1 MGWFGR
7 GSHPIGSVPARGTL
21 TPLTAGH
28 IVITDSPGTTAT
40 RCTDPMRDP
49 CRQPG
54 DPHVRPPA
62 PAPRSRRARTLL
74 VGSVLVSA
82 AALSAC
88 QLPDVSMSP
97 TAAHRA
103 TSSAASTTAADPTAA
118 VDAVQAAATPTPTPT
133 PTVAPRPAGE
143 LDPGSVTHVVAAG
156 DRQLVVDWWTTGS
169 PTTWTAADEKTIQL
183 SAHLEG
189 GDDSRLEVLVTRFSA
204 VLDDGTTRTTLS
216 DDQGEFA
223 LQAPYTYGTAL
234 SLPASAAGTTSA
246 TVDLQ
251 FDLLVETE
259 PGSGRYFRQ
268 TVLDSLV
275 LPFVP
280 VQES

>member
-1 MGWFGR
+1 M
-7 GSHPIGSVPARGTL
+7 
-21 TPLTAGH
+21 
-28 IVITDSPGTTAT
+28 
-40 RCTDPMRDP
+40 
-49 CRQPG
+49 
-54 DPHVRPPA
+54 RPPA
-62 PAPRSRRARTLL
+62 PSRSSSRRRLLL
-74 VGSVLVSA
+74 VGAALISA
-82 AALSAC
+82 ATLSAC

-97 TAAHRA
+97 SADARAAS
-103 TSSAASTTAADPTAA
+103 TAASTTRATSPSATPEPE
-118 VDAVQAAATPTPTPT
+118 AVQAVATATAT

-156 DRQLVVDWWTTGS
+156 ARQLVVDWWTTGS
-169 PTTWTAADEKTIQL
+169 PTTWTAAGEKTIQL

-189 GDDSRLEVLVTRFSA
+189 GDDSRIEVLVTRFSA
-204 VLDDGTTRTTLS
+204 VLDDGTSRTSLS

-234 SLPASAAGTTSA
+234 SLPASAAGVTSA

-259 PGSGRYFRQ
+259 PGSQRYFRQ

-275 LPFVP
+275 LPFLP
-280 VQES
+280 SQES

>member
-1 MGWFGR
+1 
-7 GSHPIGSVPARGTL
+7 
-21 TPLTAGH
+21 
-28 IVITDSPGTTAT
+28 
-40 RCTDPMRDP
+40 
-49 CRQPG
+49 
-54 DPHVRPPA
+54 
-62 PAPRSRRARTLL
+62 
-74 VGSVLVSA
+74 VLISA
-82 AALSAC
+82 ATLSAC

-97 TAAHRA
+97 SADARA
-103 TSSAASTTAADPTAA
+103 TTTAATTTRASTPAPTTEAQT
-118 VDAVQAAATPTPTPT
+118 VQAVATATPT

-169 PTTWTAADEKTIQL
+169 PTTWTAAGEKTIQL

-189 GDDSRLEVLVTRFSA
+189 GDDSRIEVLVTRFSA
-204 VLDDGTTRTTLS
+204 VLDDGTSRTSLS

-234 SLPASAAGTTSA
+234 TLPASAAGVTSA
-246 TVDLQ
+246 SVDLQ

-259 PGSGRYFRQ
+259 PGSQRYFRQ

-275 LPFVP
+275 LPFIP
-280 VQES
+280 AQESE